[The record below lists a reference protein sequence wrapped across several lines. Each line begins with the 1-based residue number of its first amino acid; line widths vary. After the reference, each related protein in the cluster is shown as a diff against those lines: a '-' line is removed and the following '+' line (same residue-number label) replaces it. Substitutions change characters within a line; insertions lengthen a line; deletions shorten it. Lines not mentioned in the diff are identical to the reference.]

1 MMEYAEPAI
10 RKMSF
15 GEKVKGFLVSPTETF
30 RNVKNE
36 AMGESVKYYA
46 IWLLIYAILT
56 AVIIALVFAAL
67 LPMFGGL
74 IGDLTDIPGLGWLG
88 AGFGVLIAVM
98 LIVMILIGGLIGLFI
113 WGAWVHLWVWLF
125 GGRNGYDQ
133 TMKAIAYGATP
144 NFLLG
149 WIPFIGFIAGIWSLV
164 VSIIGIRELHEI
176 PTGRAAGAVIIA
188 LIIPMIIIFAIF
200 GAMLLSNLNLST

>member
-10 RKMSF
+10 QKMSF
-15 GEKVKGFLVSPTETF
+15 GEKVKGFLVRPTETF
-30 RNVKNE
+30 GNVKDE

-56 AVIIALVFAAL
+56 AVIFAL
-67 LPMFGGL
+67 LLAAILAIVGG
-74 IGDLTDIPGLGWLG
+74 LTDIPGLGWLG

-98 LIVMILIGGLIGLFI
+98 LVVMILIGGLIGLFI
-113 WGAWVHLWVWLF
+113 WGAWLHLWVWLF
-125 GGRNGYDQ
+125 GGRKGYGQ
-133 TMKAIAYGATP
+133 TVKAIAYGATP

-149 WIPFIGFIAGIWSLV
+149 WIPLIGFIASIWSLI
-164 VSIIGIRELHEI
+164 VSMIGIRELHEI
-176 PTGRAAGAVIIA
+176 STGKAVGAVIIA

-200 GAMLLSNLNLST
+200 YAMVWSTINLPT